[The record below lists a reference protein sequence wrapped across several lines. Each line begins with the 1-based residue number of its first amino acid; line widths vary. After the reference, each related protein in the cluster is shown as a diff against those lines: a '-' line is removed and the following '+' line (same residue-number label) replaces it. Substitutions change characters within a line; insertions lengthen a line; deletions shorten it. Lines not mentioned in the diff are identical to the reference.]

1 MPYEERQH
9 REPSRK
15 FWYRWRRE
23 YQRLRGREV
32 EKVELL
38 TAWYAWVVP
47 IYRKGASAVVAAHH
61 AQRCEALN
69 AMRGGDD
76 AVG

>member
-1 MPYEERQH
+1 MPYEERQG

-15 FWYRWRRE
+15 FWRKWSRE

-32 EKVELL
+32 DKVELL
-38 TAWYAWVVP
+38 AAWYSWAVP

-61 AQRCEALN
+61 AQRCEALHGE
-69 AMRGGDD
+69 RRES
-76 AVG
+76 